1 MRMSLTD
8 VGLASWLN
16 SPLCQR
22 GAGGDFPLFIEGVA
36 HLGQLQI
43 PPAPFTKGGVSSSFL
58 TIESTAMSYSTKI
71 VIDPENLWL
80 VINIA

>member
-36 HLGQLQI
+36 HLDQLQI
-43 PPAPFTKGGVSSSFL
+43 PPAPLYERGSVLKPPYNRQHSNVL
-58 TIESTAMSYSTKI
+58 LHQNC
-71 VIDPENLWL
+71 D
-80 VINIA
+80 